1 LISSLLSYF
10 IVVDIPPKVKITV
23 ITFLCKRTMPKIL
36 PQVDYVVR
44 AQWSNLYVVD
54 VTATINCSHQQKR
67 KDRFGVDGWNVEF
80 VLQRSHR
87 IRRHWNAA
95 FHQDGDDV
103 QGNKIL
109 VTHDKFSSPVRG
121 KAIFYFGFEVE
132 IDDGRKESPSIP
144 VTMVI
149 NSQVCEVDAYFACE
163 LADCA
168 FDYVAEDSRSP
179 SPSPPCS
186 RESSPSPPRRRC
198 KSAPPVVQT
207 TEFQF
212 LPKSACEQTIPFSPS
227 ADRRFF
233 LPASSEAASEAST
246 PLDEGHQPSDAERTT
261 SKQRHSSPSAVPAD
275 SGSPDASDH
284 KTESVSQIESSSSS
298 AESFLPS
305 LLGKRKVPEADSSV
319 PTDIVSDLQR
329 ESPVLITGAPRTLKL
344 EYYRRSEQLKKRKYR
359 HMDWI
364 DATFKSREKL
374 VLKTVLNDS
383 SIILEPNMF
392 PYDTPPGVSH
402 WTLWSRNWLKD
413 EDIERFVQGW
423 LLRNMPEVV
432 EWNFDDNMS
441 DGLSINL
448 FHVHVYMRCDVKS

>member
-1 LISSLLSYF
+1 M
-10 IVVDIPPKVKITV
+10 PKV
-23 ITFLCKRTMPKIL
+23 L

-54 VTATINCSHQQKR
+54 VTATINCYAQENR

-80 VLQRSHR
+80 VLQRNHR
-87 IRRHWNAA
+87 IRRHWNAT

-103 QGNKIL
+103 QGNKVR
-109 VTHDKFSSPVRG
+109 VTYDKFSSPVRG

-132 IDDGRKESPSIP
+132 IDHGTKESPSIP
-144 VTMVI
+144 AIMVL
-149 NSQVCEVDAYFACE
+149 NSQVCEVDAYFARE

-168 FDYVAEDSRSP
+168 FDYVADESRSP

-186 RESSPSPPRRRC
+186 REASPSPPRRRC

-207 TEFQF
+207 TKFQF
-212 LPKSACEQTIPFSPS
+212 LPKHVCEQQLPFSPS
-227 ADRRFF
+227 ADRRCF

-246 PLDEGHQPSDAERTT
+246 PLDEGYQPCDADQT
-261 SKQRHSSPSAVPAD
+261 SKKRQLSPCAVSAD
-275 SGSPDASDH
+275 SGSSDASNVN
-284 KTESVSQIESSSSS
+284 TESVSQINSSSSS
-298 AESFLPS
+298 AESFLSSS

-319 PTDIVSDLQR
+319 PAELVSDLQR

-344 EYYRRSEQLKKRKYR
+344 EYYRRSEQMKKRKYR

-392 PYDTPPGVSH
+392 PYDAPPGVSH

-413 EDIERFVQGW
+413 EDIEHFVQGW
-423 LLRNMPEVV
+423 LRRNMPEVI

-448 FHVHVYMRCDVKS
+448 FHVHVYMRCNVDP